1 MRVSKIKWCT
11 QQENAFTQ
19 ELLET
24 MAPVCKKDPDSLGNE
39 SLLEGLDAQQTILVL
54 LLEVLQL
61 ALEEGR
67 LHEELINVISGI
79 LQYLRRIGDQF
90 KL

>member
-1 MRVSKIKWCT
+1 
-11 QQENAFTQ
+11 
-19 ELLET
+19 
-24 MAPVCKKDPDSLGNE
+24 MAPECKKDHA
-39 SLLEGLDAQQTILVL
+39 LLESVGLPELNAQQTILVL

-79 LQYLRRIGDQF
+79 LRFLRITGGQ
-90 KL
+90 